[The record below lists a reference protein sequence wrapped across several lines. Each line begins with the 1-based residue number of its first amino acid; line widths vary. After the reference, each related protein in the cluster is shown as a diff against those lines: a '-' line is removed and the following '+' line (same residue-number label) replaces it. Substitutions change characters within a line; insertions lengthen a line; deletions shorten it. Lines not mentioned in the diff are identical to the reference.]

1 MLRDIHSIDKFLKL
15 TKYPSELKKTQH
27 TLTAY
32 IHFNAN
38 EYRSLINYPLLYL
51 LQNKFENQIY
61 YYRIVKYILFLRLL
75 RQDYV
80 SEIANSQRLIDS
92 FLDEFPSLYGTRNLS
107 YNMHSN
113 IHLPEQTALH
123 GALHKRNEY
132 GGENSFKEFKENYHG
147 TTNIS
152 HQMAE

>member
-1 MLRDIHSIDKFLKL
+1 MNFLPKYHRVPFYLLRDIHSIDKFLKL

-61 YYRIVKYILFLRLL
+61 YYRIVKGRKWFHLRKKKFYP
-75 RQDYV
+75 RIFIPGKVDF
-80 SEIANSQRLIDS
+80 R
-92 FLDEFPSLYGTRNLS
+92 P
-107 YNMHSN
+107 
-113 IHLPEQTALH
+113 
-123 GALHKRNEY
+123 
-132 GGENSFKEFKENYHG
+132 
-147 TTNIS
+147 
-152 HQMAE
+152 